1 MTTARPKVC
10 VFAGSSTPS
19 DPAILEAARKLGT
32 QLGEAGY
39 DLVYGG
45 GMDGVM
51 GAVAAA
57 AQKAG
62 AAIMAI
68 TLEKYAHE
76 PQFTGIQ
83 VSSVKTEAER
93 FNSFLQQSPVALFVL
108 PGGPGSLRE
117 AIQGLE
123 NAVYENGPPVILVKV
138 GQYLNGIKHYFNQA
152 VLGGMV
158 KPAHQDCLRTWLVG
172 SPVENILKARPSS
185 SSPNSFPKNN

>member
-1 MTTARPKVC
+1 
-10 VFAGSSTPS
+10 
-19 DPAILEAARKLGT
+19 LEAARKLGT